1 MFYGLSNF
9 ESYYKDKVSIF
20 VALAPVTMI
29 PNTQVDAF
37 KIGADLYDEIDD
49 TFDLLGIHSVLN
61 DTWYTSGTT
70 ALFCNAIPSLCLAL
84 EKLFV
89 SSDPTYDD

>member
-1 MFYGLSNF
+1 L
-9 ESYYKDKVSIF
+9 
-20 VALAPVTMI
+20 LA
-29 PNTQVDAF
+29 
-37 KIGADLYDEIDD
+37 ADLYDEIDD